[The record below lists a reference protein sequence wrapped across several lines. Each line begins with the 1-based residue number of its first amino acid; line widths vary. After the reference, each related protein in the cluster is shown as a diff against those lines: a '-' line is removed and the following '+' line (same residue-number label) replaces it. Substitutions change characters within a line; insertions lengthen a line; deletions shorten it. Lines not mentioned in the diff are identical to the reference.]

1 MRIFFEHNLIGSPAN
16 FVWDDGN
23 IVINDTAPCD
33 WRFESAGKR
42 KGSIRAA
49 AEASGCNLLLD
60 PNVPQTQFWKRHIQ
74 HPAWSSILSRA
85 QFSTHLRM
93 QVENVL
99 NFITD
104 PANTYFLTH
113 FQIQQSLIDSLQS
126 GRVRDNSMLDHGFLP
141 DDHGFVTVP
150 GYDNAH
156 SATGRMSIVSGPKI
170 LTLPKEQRRHLTSRW
185 DDGVLIEVDFNALEA
200 RVINWIAKNDT
211 IVTDMYTWIG
221 EKVGTGTVERSV
233 IKEATLAA
241 IYGMSRRNFALRYQD
256 MPDAI
261 EVYEAVRKLLKVQ
274 ELDLHLRNMSPLT
287 NAFGRKL
294 PETTAKIS
302 YHVQSSAV
310 DIACHGFWWLVSQIE
325 KEFAVPVYIIHDALV
340 LDVRKC
346 YVERLT
352 EICKAGLYIDIMN
365 CNLPIKLRSFN
376 HE

>member
-1 MRIFFEHNLIGSPAN
+1 
-16 FVWDDGN
+16 
-23 IVINDTAPCD
+23 
-33 WRFESAGKR
+33 
-42 KGSIRAA
+42 
-49 AEASGCNLLLD
+49 
-60 PNVPQTQFWKRHIQ
+60 
-74 HPAWSSILSRA
+74 
-85 QFSTHLRM
+85 
-93 QVENVL
+93 
-99 NFITD
+99 
-104 PANTYFLTH
+104 
-113 FQIQQSLIDSLQS
+113 
-126 GRVRDNSMLDHGFLP
+126 
-141 DDHGFVTVP
+141 
-150 GYDNAH
+150 
-156 SATGRMSIVSGPKI
+156 MSIIAGPKI
-170 LTLPKEQRRHLTSRW
+170 LTLPKEQRKHLASRW
-185 DDGVLIEVDFNALEA
+185 DDGALIEVDFNALEA

-211 IVTDMYTWIG
+211 ISSDMYTWIG
-221 EKVGTGTVERSV
+221 EKVGTGAVERAV

-287 NAFGRKL
+287 NVFGRKL

-325 KEFAVPVYIIHDALV
+325 NEFAVPVYVIHDALV
-340 LDVRKC
+340 LDVQQC

-352 EICKAGLYIDIMN
+352 EICKDGLRIDIMN